1 VYKYGIF
8 DVKAE
13 NLKRI
18 DSELKII
25 HANVTRILLPA
36 VPMKIDEVKP
46 KLPKRLV
53 SVGREDYRLAL

>member
-1 VYKYGIF
+1 MYKSGIF

-25 HANVTRILLPA
+25 HVNVTRILLPA
-36 VPMKIDEVKP
+36 VLEVDEVKP